1 MSDERSNGMDRGRF
15 LKLGAAAAAAPAALS
30 LTRAA
35 KAAPAPQLEEATIA
49 QLQAQMTNGGLTSY
63 SLVQAYLGRIDA
75 IDRKGGLNSVL
86 ELNPDAQDIA
96 KQLDAERKAG
106 HVRGP
111 LHGIPVMVKANIDT
125 ADKLQ
130 TTAGS
135 LALVGQPAPQDST
148 VAKKLRDAGAV
159 ILGKTNLSEW
169 ANFRSFSSTSGW
181 SGVGGLCH
189 NPYALDRNA
198 GGSSSGSGASTS
210 ANLCA
215 AGLGTETDGSIV
227 NPANNDGVVGIK
239 PTVGL
244 TSRAGVVPI
253 SHTQDTV
260 GPHART
266 VADAAAILSAI
277 ASRTADPRDDATATS
292 PNGKPRPSIPADYT
306 QFLDPNGLSGAKIGA
321 LRGPVLTGYSKYT
334 DGVYQDAIDAMSAAG
349 ATVTDD
355 VALPDMDE
363 ILASSAEIIVLI
375 YEFKRD
381 LKKYLDGRTGVP
393 IKTLA
398 DAIAFNNA
406 HADTELKFFG
416 QEIFELA
423 ESDPFSDA
431 DYAQALADDAIRAS
445 AKTGEGVDDILEAV
459 IARIRPPKG
468 DPAAPLSA
476 LIIDSLPHCSR
487 SDVVRRPR
495 DKKRDERSLRPSRRP
510 VNPAQLRACAAGET
524 RGRHGGGQVGGWG
537 GVGGAMWPPGR
548 VAAVAGAQRLRGR
561 CTADGAA
568 GGNTESLAAGARPTS
583 S

>member
-1 MSDERSNGMDRGRF
+1 MDRGRF

-49 QLQAQMTNGGLTSY
+49 QLQAQMTTGGLTSL
-63 SLVQAYLGRIDA
+63 SLVQMYLTRIDA
-75 IDRKGGLNSVL
+75 IDRRGGLNSVL
-86 ELNPDAQDIA
+86 ALNPDAQDIA

-431 DYAQALADDAIRAS
+431 DYAQALADD
-445 AKTGEGVDDILEAV
+445 
-459 IARIRPPKG
+459 
-468 DPAAPLSA
+468 
-476 LIIDSLPHCSR
+476 
-487 SDVVRRPR
+487 RR
-495 DKKRDERSLRPSRRP
+495 L
-510 VNPAQLRACAAGET
+510 
-524 RGRHGGGQVGGWG
+524 GGQDGID
-537 GVGGAMWPPGR
+537 
-548 VAAVAGAQRLRGR
+548 AAL
-561 CTADGAA
+561 AA
-568 GGNTESLAAGARPTS
+568 GGFDALVAPTGSPAWTTDLINGDHFLGASSFPSAMAGYPIINVPAGSPFGVPVGISFIAGAFSEPLLIKLASGFEAVTKARRVPQFQATLPDAGNPAPKGS
-583 S
+583 SKRHGLPNRKLPAVANL

>member
-30 LTRAA
+30 LARAA

-49 QLQAQMTNGGLTSY
+49 QLQAQMTTGGLTSL
-63 SLVQAYLGRIDA
+63 SLVQMYLTRIDA
-75 IDRKGGLNSVL
+75 IDRRGGLNSVI

-277 ASRTADPRDDATATS
+277 ASRTADPRDGATATS

-306 QFLDPNGLSGAKIGA
+306 QFLDRNGLSGAKIGA

-334 DGVYQDAIDAMSAAG
+334 DGVYQDAIDAMRAAG

-431 DYAQALADDAIRAS
+431 DYAQALADD
-445 AKTGEGVDDILEAV
+445 
-459 IARIRPPKG
+459 
-468 DPAAPLSA
+468 
-476 LIIDSLPHCSR
+476 
-487 SDVVRRPR
+487 RR
-495 DKKRDERSLRPSRRP
+495 L
-510 VNPAQLRACAAGET
+510 
-524 RGRHGGGQVGGWG
+524 GGQDGID
-537 GVGGAMWPPGR
+537 
-548 VAAVAGAQRLRGR
+548 AAL
-561 CTADGAA
+561 AA
-568 GGNTESLAAGARPTS
+568 GGFDALVAPTGSPAWTTDLINGDHFLGASSFPSAMAGYPIINVPAGSPFGVPVGISFIAGAFSEPLLIKLASGFEAVTKARRVPQFQATLPDAGNPAPKGS
-583 S
+583 SKRHGLPNRKLPAVANL

>member
-1 MSDERSNGMDRGRF
+1 MDRGRF

-30 LTRAA
+30 LARAA

-49 QLQAQMTNGGLTSY
+49 QLQAQMTTGGLTSL
-63 SLVQAYLGRIDA
+63 SLVQMYLTRIDA
-75 IDRKGGLNSVL
+75 IDRRGGLNSVL
-86 ELNPDAQDIA
+86 ALNPDAQDIA

-148 VAKKLRDAGAV
+148 VGKKLRDAGAV

-334 DGVYQDAIDAMSAAG
+334 DGVYQDAIDAMRAAG

-431 DYAQALADDAIRAS
+431 DYAQALADD
-445 AKTGEGVDDILEAV
+445 
-459 IARIRPPKG
+459 
-468 DPAAPLSA
+468 
-476 LIIDSLPHCSR
+476 
-487 SDVVRRPR
+487 RR
-495 DKKRDERSLRPSRRP
+495 L
-510 VNPAQLRACAAGET
+510 
-524 RGRHGGGQVGGWG
+524 GGQDGID
-537 GVGGAMWPPGR
+537 
-548 VAAVAGAQRLRGR
+548 AAL
-561 CTADGAA
+561 AA
-568 GGNTESLAAGARPTS
+568 GGFDALVAPTGSPAWTTDLINGDHFLGASSFPSAMAGYPIINVPAGSPFGVPVGISFIAGAFSEPLLIKLASGFEAVTKARRVPQFQATLPDAGNPAPKGS
-583 S
+583 SKRHGLPNRKLPAVANL

>member
-49 QLQAQMTNGGLTSY
+49 QLQAQMTTGGLTSL
-63 SLVQAYLGRIDA
+63 SLVQMYLTRIDA
-75 IDRKGGLNSVL
+75 IDRRGGLNSVL
-86 ELNPDAQDIA
+86 ALNPDAQDIA

-431 DYAQALADDAIRAS
+431 DYAQALADD
-445 AKTGEGVDDILEAV
+445 
-459 IARIRPPKG
+459 
-468 DPAAPLSA
+468 
-476 LIIDSLPHCSR
+476 
-487 SDVVRRPR
+487 RR
-495 DKKRDERSLRPSRRP
+495 L
-510 VNPAQLRACAAGET
+510 
-524 RGRHGGGQVGGWG
+524 GGQDGID
-537 GVGGAMWPPGR
+537 
-548 VAAVAGAQRLRGR
+548 AAL
-561 CTADGAA
+561 AA
-568 GGNTESLAAGARPTS
+568 GGFDALVAPTGSPAWTTDLINGDHFLGASSFPSAMAGYPIINVPAGSPFGVPVGISFIAGAFSEPLLIKLASGFEAVTKARRVPQFQATLPDAGNPAPKGS
-583 S
+583 SKRHGLPNRKLPAVANL

>member
-49 QLQAQMTNGGLTSY
+49 QLQAQMTTGGLTSL
-63 SLVQAYLGRIDA
+63 SLVQMYLTRIDA
-75 IDRKGGLNSVL
+75 IDRRGGLNSVL
-86 ELNPDAQDIA
+86 ALNPDAQDIA

-334 DGVYQDAIDAMSAAG
+334 DGVYQEAIDAMRAAG

-431 DYAQALADDAIRAS
+431 DYAQALADD
-445 AKTGEGVDDILEAV
+445 
-459 IARIRPPKG
+459 
-468 DPAAPLSA
+468 
-476 LIIDSLPHCSR
+476 
-487 SDVVRRPR
+487 RR
-495 DKKRDERSLRPSRRP
+495 L
-510 VNPAQLRACAAGET
+510 
-524 RGRHGGGQVGGWG
+524 GGQDGID
-537 GVGGAMWPPGR
+537 
-548 VAAVAGAQRLRGR
+548 AAL
-561 CTADGAA
+561 AA
-568 GGNTESLAAGARPTS
+568 GGFDALVAPTGSPAWTTDLINGDHFLGASSFPSAMAGYPIINVPAGSPFGVPVGISFIAGAFSEPLLIKLASGFEAVTKARRVPQFQATLPDAGNPAPKGS
-583 S
+583 SKRHGLPNRKLPAVANL

>member
-30 LTRAA
+30 LARAA

-49 QLQAQMTNGGLTSY
+49 QLQAQMTTGGLTSL
-63 SLVQAYLGRIDA
+63 SLVQMYLTRIDA
-75 IDRKGGLNSVL
+75 IDRRGGLNSVI

-135 LALVGQPAPQDST
+135 LALVGQPAPKDST

-334 DGVYQDAIDAMSAAG
+334 DGVYQDAIDAMRAAG

-431 DYAQALADDAIRAS
+431 DYAQALADD
-445 AKTGEGVDDILEAV
+445 
-459 IARIRPPKG
+459 
-468 DPAAPLSA
+468 
-476 LIIDSLPHCSR
+476 
-487 SDVVRRPR
+487 RR
-495 DKKRDERSLRPSRRP
+495 L
-510 VNPAQLRACAAGET
+510 
-524 RGRHGGGQVGGWG
+524 GGQDGID
-537 GVGGAMWPPGR
+537 
-548 VAAVAGAQRLRGR
+548 AAL
-561 CTADGAA
+561 AA
-568 GGNTESLAAGARPTS
+568 GGFDALVAPTGSPAWTTDLINGDHFLGASSFPSAMAGYPIINVPAGSPFGVPVGISFIAGAFSEPLLIKLASGFEAVTKARRVPQFQATLPDAGNPAPKGS
-583 S
+583 SKRHGLPNRKLPAVANL

>member
-1 MSDERSNGMDRGRF
+1 
-15 LKLGAAAAAAPAALS
+15 
-30 LTRAA
+30 
-35 KAAPAPQLEEATIA
+35 
-49 QLQAQMTNGGLTSY
+49 
-63 SLVQAYLGRIDA
+63 
-75 IDRKGGLNSVL
+75 
-86 ELNPDAQDIA
+86 
-96 KQLDAERKAG
+96 
-106 HVRGP
+106 
-111 LHGIPVMVKANIDT
+111 MVKANIDT
-125 ADKLQ
+125 ADKMQ
-130 TTAGS
+130 STAGS
-135 LALVGQPAPQDST
+135 LALVGKPAPQDST

-198 GGSSSGSGASTS
+198 GGSSSGSGASAS

-277 ASRTADPRDDATATS
+277 ASRTADPRDAATGTS

-334 DGVYQDAIDAMSAAG
+334 DGVYQEAIDAMTAAG

-431 DYAQALADDAIRAS
+431 DYAQAL
-445 AKTGEGVDDILEAV
+445 VDD
-459 IARIRPPKG
+459 
-468 DPAAPLSA
+468 
-476 LIIDSLPHCSR
+476 
-487 SDVVRRPR
+487 RR
-495 DKKRDERSLRPSRRP
+495 L
-510 VNPAQLRACAAGET
+510 
-524 RGRHGGGQVGGWG
+524 GGQDGID
-537 GVGGAMWPPGR
+537 
-548 VAAVAGAQRLRGR
+548 AAL
-561 CTADGAA
+561 AA
-568 GGNTESLAAGARPTS
+568 GGFDALVAPTGSPAWTTDLINGDHFLGASSFPSAMAGYPIINVPAGSPFGVPVGISFIAGAFSEPLLIKLASGFEAVTKARRVPQFQATLPDAGNPAPKGS
-583 S
+583 SKRHGLPNRKLPAVANL

>member
-49 QLQAQMTNGGLTSY
+49 QLQAQMTTGGLTSL
-63 SLVQAYLGRIDA
+63 SLVQMYLTRIDA
-75 IDRKGGLNSVL
+75 IDRRGGLNSVL
-86 ELNPDAQDIA
+86 ALNPDAQDIA

-148 VAKKLRDAGAV
+148 VGKKLRDAGAV

-431 DYAQALADDAIRAS
+431 DYAQALADD
-445 AKTGEGVDDILEAV
+445 
-459 IARIRPPKG
+459 
-468 DPAAPLSA
+468 
-476 LIIDSLPHCSR
+476 
-487 SDVVRRPR
+487 RR
-495 DKKRDERSLRPSRRP
+495 L
-510 VNPAQLRACAAGET
+510 
-524 RGRHGGGQVGGWG
+524 GGQDGID
-537 GVGGAMWPPGR
+537 
-548 VAAVAGAQRLRGR
+548 AAL
-561 CTADGAA
+561 AA
-568 GGNTESLAAGARPTS
+568 GGFDALVAPTGSPAWTTDLINGDHFLGASSFPSAMAGYPIINVPAGSPFGVPVGISFIAGAFSEPLLIKLASGFEAVTKARRVPQFQATLPDAGNPAPKGS
-583 S
+583 SKRHGLPNRKLPAVANL

>member
-30 LTRAA
+30 LARAA

-49 QLQAQMTNGGLTSY
+49 QLQAQMTTGGLTSL
-63 SLVQAYLGRIDA
+63 SLVQMYLTRIDA
-75 IDRKGGLNSVL
+75 IDRRGGLNSVL
-86 ELNPDAQDIA
+86 ALNPDAQDIA

-148 VAKKLRDAGAV
+148 VGKKLRDAGAV

-334 DGVYQDAIDAMSAAG
+334 DGVYQDAIDAMRAAG

-431 DYAQALADDAIRAS
+431 DYAQALADD
-445 AKTGEGVDDILEAV
+445 
-459 IARIRPPKG
+459 
-468 DPAAPLSA
+468 
-476 LIIDSLPHCSR
+476 
-487 SDVVRRPR
+487 RR
-495 DKKRDERSLRPSRRP
+495 L
-510 VNPAQLRACAAGET
+510 
-524 RGRHGGGQVGGWG
+524 GGQDGID
-537 GVGGAMWPPGR
+537 
-548 VAAVAGAQRLRGR
+548 AAL
-561 CTADGAA
+561 AA
-568 GGNTESLAAGARPTS
+568 GGFDALVAPTGSPAWTTDLINGDHFLGASSFPSAMAGYPIINVPAGSPFGVPVGISFIAGAFSEPLLIKLASGFEAVTKARRVPQFQATLPDAGNPAPKGS
-583 S
+583 SKRHGLPNRKLPAVANL

>member
-1 MSDERSNGMDRGRF
+1 MSDERSNGMDRGKF
-15 LKLGAAAAAAPAALS
+15 LKLGAAAAATPTALTLARAARAAPAAH
-30 LTRAA
+30 
-35 KAAPAPQLEEATIA
+35 LEEATIA
-49 QLQAQMTNGGLTSY
+49 DLQAQMTNGGLSSL
-63 SLVQAYLGRIDA
+63 SLVQMYLNRIDA
-75 IDRKGGLNSVL
+75 IDRKGGLNSVI
-86 ELNPDAQDIA
+86 EINPDAQAIA
-96 KQLDAERKAG
+96 KQMDAERKAG

-111 LHGIPVMVKANIDT
+111 LHGIPVMMKANVDT
-125 ADKLQ
+125 GDKLQ

-135 LALVGQPAPQDST
+135 LALAGTPAPQDAT

-198 GGSSSGSGASTS
+198 GGSSSGSGASVS

-244 TSRAGVVPI
+244 TSRAGVIPI

-277 ASRTADPRDDATATS
+277 ASGTADPRDPATATS
-292 PNGKPRPSIPADYT
+292 PNGKPRPSIPSDYT
-306 QFLDPNGLSGAKIGA
+306 QFLDPNNGLKGAKIGA

-334 DGVYQDAIDAMSAAG
+334 DGVYQDAIDAMRAAG
-349 ATVTDD
+349 AIVTDD
-355 VALPDMDE
+355 VALPDMDA
-363 ILASSAEIIVLI
+363 ILSSSAEIIVLI

-381 LKKYLDGRTGVP
+381 IAAYLATRRGQP
-393 IKTLA
+393 MKTLS
-398 DAIAFNNA
+398 DLIAFNNA

-423 ESDPFSDA
+423 DSDPFSAA
-431 DYAQALADDAIRAS
+431 DYAQALADDRRLGGKDGIDAALSAGGFDALIAPTGSPAWTTDLINGDHFLGASSFPSAMAGYPIINVPAGSPFGVPVGISFIAGAFSEPLLIKLAS
-445 AKTGEGVDDILEAV
+445 AFEAATK
-459 IARIRPPKG
+459 ARRVPQLQATLPDATLPAPKG
-468 DPAAPLSA
+468 STKKHGLPNRRLPAVTNL
-476 LIIDSLPHCSR
+476 
-487 SDVVRRPR
+487 
-495 DKKRDERSLRPSRRP
+495 
-510 VNPAQLRACAAGET
+510 
-524 RGRHGGGQVGGWG
+524 
-537 GVGGAMWPPGR
+537 
-548 VAAVAGAQRLRGR
+548 
-561 CTADGAA
+561 
-568 GGNTESLAAGARPTS
+568 
-583 S
+583 